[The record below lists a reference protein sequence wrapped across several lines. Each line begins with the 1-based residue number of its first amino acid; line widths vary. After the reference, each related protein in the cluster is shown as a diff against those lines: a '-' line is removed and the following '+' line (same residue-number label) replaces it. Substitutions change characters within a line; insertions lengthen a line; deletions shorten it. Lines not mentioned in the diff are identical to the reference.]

1 VIENDLALGRRS
13 RSRLAGAFPWP
24 FVGTAVILSVLILLT
39 PVLISNGP
47 PAPGSL
53 EAQAVVIVDRV
64 AGSGTT
70 HFYVRAVGSSV
81 RYDSISIGLA
91 TGFAWDGGSFAWATS
106 WTWAN
111 ETDVLE
117 LGANST
123 QNPVAINVTAVY
135 RVGAAVADY
144 SGIMAFYVSGSGS
157 GESLSIVVSPYTP
170 GVSAPSSVPDSQLP
184 EPLPLQDFG
193 SGSPL

>member
-1 VIENDLALGRRS
+1 MNESDLAIGRRS
-13 RSRLAGAFPWP
+13 HGRFASAFPWP
-24 FVGTAVILSVLILLT
+24 FVGTAVILSVLVLLT

-53 EAQAVVIVDRV
+53 EAQAVLIVDR
-64 AGSGTT
+64 ASGSGTT

-81 RYDSISIGLA
+81 RYDSISIGVA
-91 TGFAWDGGSFAWATS
+91 SGFAWNGGSFAWPTN
-106 WTWAN
+106 WTWTN
-111 ETDVLE
+111 ETQVLE

-123 QNPVAINVTAVY
+123 QNPVAINITAVY
-135 RVGAAVADY
+135 AVSGAVADY
-144 SGIMAFYVSGSGS
+144 AGILAFYVSGSGS
-157 GESLSIVVSPYTP
+157 GETLSIAVSSDTP

-193 SGSPL
+193 SGGPP